1 MSRDHCIPSVNAEDS
16 LKGCNDPLGH
26 YMISINRNFGGRLIM
41 VKNLQDTTTLHN
53 GVKMPWFGLGVFKV
67 EEGPELVNAVK
78 VAIKHGY
85 RSIDTAAI
93 YENEE
98 GVGQGIR
105 EGLKEAGI
113 SREDLFVTSK
123 VWNADLGYESTI
135 AAYETSLK
143 KLGLEYLDLYLIH
156 WPVQGKYKEAW
167 KALETLY
174 KEGKVKAIGVS
185 NFQIH
190 HLKDV
195 IKDAEVKPMVNQVE
209 CHPRLT
215 QQEVQ
220 AFCKEQGIQLEA
232 WSPLMQGELLDNEV
246 LQEIATKYGKSVAQ
260 VILRWDLQNGI
271 VTIPKSTKEHRI
283 VENSSVFDFELTE
296 EDMNRISDLNQNH
309 RVGPDPDNFDF

>member
-1 MSRDHCIPSVNAEDS
+1 MVN
-16 LKGCNDPLGH
+16 
-26 YMISINRNFGGRLIM
+26 
-41 VKNLQDTTTLHN
+41 NLQDATTLHN
-53 GVKMPWFGLGVFKV
+53 GVEMPWFGLGVFKV

-78 VAIKHGY
+78 AAIKHGY

-93 YENEE
+93 YQNEE

-105 EGLKEAGI
+105 EGLKEAGLT
-113 SREDLFVTSK
+113 REDLFVTSK

-135 AAYETSLK
+135 AAYEKSLT

-156 WPVQGKYKEAW
+156 WPVEGKYKDAW
-167 KALETLY
+167 RALETLY

-190 HLKDV
+190 HLEAV
-195 IKDAEVKPMVNQVE
+195 MKDANVKPMVNQVE

-215 QQEVQ
+215 QKELQ

-232 WSPLMQGELLDNEV
+232 WSPLMQGELLDNEE
-246 LQEIATKYGKSVAQ
+246 LQAIATKHGKSVAQ

-296 EDMNRISDLNQNH
+296 EEMSQIDGLNQNH